1 MLVAE
6 ERYNTIGKSDEN
18 FISKMEEIKKEFE
31 THYDNLKNDKSL
43 CAHYY
48 YQYERYLWRKSR
60 SHKGEERLELQT
72 PAREQLKKSLELR
85 KTLTET
91 PEGKADNIFSLLQ
104 LGKICTSVGQIE
116 RHLKKL
122 NLSKTSFGQA
132 KKYYRDAI
140 QLSESNL
147 GDHKLTSSSY
157 KHSGDLFLTTE
168 EFESAE
174 KEYHYRQ
181 KHAGKIGP

>member
-6 ERYNTIGKSDEN
+6 ERYNTIGKSDED

-31 THYDNLKNDKSL
+31 THYDN
-43 CAHYY
+43 
-48 YQYERYLWRKSR
+48 LWRKSR

-140 QLSESNL
+140 QLSKSNL

-157 KHSGDLFLTTE
+157 KHSGDLFLTT
-168 EFESAE
+168 
-174 KEYHYRQ
+174 R
-181 KHAGKIGP
+181 I